1 MARAIDSLSLFVA
14 GTEFSFSC
22 FTLDLL
28 GEWVGQQFFEGYY
41 AKTVAYNISKVAAL
55 YNKAVEDG
63 LATNT
68 DAFSALLTKINNI
81 GSKYDGIRHSDTFK
95 VIQTICRTDC
105 SGDHSKQLA
114 KDIILF
120 GIFNGGL
127 TLEQIAMYKKDDYTG
142 DNINIKEIVERYYKP
157 KNKYL
162 FPLHQAHSTPK
173 QLLQSIK
180 MLVCLFLKLST
191 SKLASDSNYI
201 LVNMWS
207 DLAMNCGAS
216 STEIAGCI
224 SHTGVSNA
232 LTFCVQPSDLDPDK
246 VSQIRNRVIEALR
259 DNPVHWYAMH
269 LRRQI
274 GLKDLTDRLNEK
286 KIVLDEIFYPMEEI
300 FHKVGKKVTFEKRPV
315 ISWLVFYRARVTQLN
330 KLFHEIGDI
339 AWGYRYLRDVKSPY
353 AIIPSNEVR
362 EYQQAIGTLSPS
374 TQMVSDDE
382 IEFKNGDYLVV
393 LGGPLNARHGIFI
406 SEKKER
412 GDVTGRVVFR
422 ISLAGGNNVNWE
434 VNWDPRLVK
443 KISED
448 KYRELDNQLQNIL
461 RQD

>member
-1 MARAIDSLSLFVA
+1 
-14 GTEFSFSC
+14 
-22 FTLDLL
+22 
-28 GEWVGQQFFEGYY
+28 
-41 AKTVAYNISKVAAL
+41 
-55 YNKAVEDG
+55 
-63 LATNT
+63 
-68 DAFSALLTKINNI
+68 
-81 GSKYDGIRHSDTFK
+81 
-95 VIQTICRTDC
+95 
-105 SGDHSKQLA
+105 
-114 KDIILF
+114 
-120 GIFNGGL
+120 
-127 TLEQIAMYKKDDYTG
+127 MYKKDDYTG

-339 AWGYRYLRDVKSPY
+339 AWGYHYLRDVKSPY